1 MVSYRGEM
9 EEGMSLIN
17 VFCAGQRKGG
27 KIGGSAQYTPTHC
40 AFSAFLLRRLPFGIF
55 SFPCHIMGPIFFVL
69 QNIRKLGP
77 CSAWGLE
84 RREEKDKRDLFPSP
98 QRFPS
103 PFFRAQS
110 ELFILPL
117 PSPLPPLAES
127 FSPDNRP
134 GGSVNSSR
142 TFPLQ

>member
-17 VFCAGQRKGG
+17 VF
-27 KIGGSAQYTPTHC
+27 
-40 AFSAFLLRRLPFGIF
+40 LRRTQEGRKDWRICTVHAHTLRVLRIPSSPSPLWNI
-55 SFPCHIMGPIFFVL
+55 PISVPYNGANL
-69 QNIRKLGP
+69 LCTAEYPEARP
-77 CSAWGLE
+77 SAWGRE

-117 PSPLPPLAES
+117 LSPLPPLAES